1 MFDIKVDDN
10 KHIILSGRLDASQV
24 DKANSVLNLIS
35 ESSIIDFA
43 DLEYISS
50 AGMGLL
56 LAVHK
61 RLSESD
67 HKLKLKNLNNHISD
81 IFHYAGFDRIFEIE

>member
-35 ESSIIDFA
+35 ESSLIDFA

-61 RLSESD
+61 RLSESG
-67 HKLKLKNLNNHISD
+67 HKLKLRNLNNHIND
-81 IFHYAGFDRIFEIE
+81 VFHYAGFDRIFEIE